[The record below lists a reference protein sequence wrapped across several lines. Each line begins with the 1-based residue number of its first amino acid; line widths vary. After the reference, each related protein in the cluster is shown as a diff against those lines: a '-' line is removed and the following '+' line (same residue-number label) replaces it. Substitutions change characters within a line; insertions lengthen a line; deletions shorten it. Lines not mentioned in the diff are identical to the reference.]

1 MEHNSGGLN
10 KKKKITTHVLYEID
24 FMLNN
29 SCFLAEIYVQW
40 NVSIKYNN
48 LNWVKVTQLAEQ
60 IFYTITYV
68 DIFMYIMR

>member
-1 MEHNSGGLN
+1 
-10 KKKKITTHVLYEID
+10 
-24 FMLNN
+24 MLNN

-60 IFYTITYV
+60 YNICGYIYV
-68 DIFMYIMR
+68 YSAVILIAM

>member
-1 MEHNSGGLN
+1 
-10 KKKKITTHVLYEID
+10 
-24 FMLNN
+24 MLKN

-60 IFYTITYV
+60 IF
-68 DIFMYIMR
+68 